1 MDKKFKRIMFLEYK
15 TINKSFTEHLKTS
28 HDKL

>member
-1 MDKKFKRIMFLEYK
+1 MDKQFKRIMFLEYK
-15 TINKSFTEHLKTS
+15 PTNKSFTEHLKTS